1 MSAQKAARELK
12 KCKSATFHIDG
23 CSYVIVA
30 NPEDQA
36 TRQDSTSREEGKGSP
51 RLNGVIARRESYSVF
66 RSRKRFGSSSSRSL
80 SEDGACLGRKGEPAQ
95 ETPMDSPEAA
105 EKASKR
111 LREILAHL
119 EDDAMPKK
127 DRRSAIEYAIT
138 VLDAVAAE
146 GESVLYAHDTPL
158 SPQSGSRKSRQKGQ
172 GDRKLVPDEDD
183 LSEVEPDAV
192 PTEVRDWLASTFTR
206 QMQVSTRART
216 EKPRFRSIVQAVRA
230 CNRVDRLCR
239 KLSGSGVN
247 YPPGVVNLLKN
258 LDDWSFDVFSVN
270 VASNSQALRYVAYEV
285 LKTYDL
291 LVKFKIN
298 AGVLFKFLD
307 ALESGYGK
315 HNNPYHNQLHAAD
328 VTQTT
333 HYLLYSTGLV
343 QWLADVEILAVVLSA
358 AIHDVEH
365 TGETNSFHVM
375 SKSPMALLYNDRAVL
390 ENHHISTAFR
400 LMEDDSLNILG
411 NLSNDDFR
419 TLRTLTIDMVLATD
433 MSFHFQQVKQIKS
446 LLSCPESIDKSK
458 ALSLLLH
465 TADIGHPAK
474 PWHLHARWTEQL
486 MEEFFRQGDKEK
498 ALGLP
503 FSPLC
508 DRNTTVIADSQ
519 IGFIDFIVDPTFQVM
534 GDMLEKILTPLAPKQ
549 LAEEQQQRRASDSRI
564 YQEKEG
570 KQKKPNMV
578 LKSTYQLKRPWQDN
592 LKINKRNWKE
602 KAKKAKD
609 MKENNNEN
617 GHGEPATQEEDSRSD
632 ADATAGNNE
641 PESNKGGDPCDSSS
655 KTDKDSKRILAT
667 GSGHSIVIDSPS
679 GDAKTGSTSMTKDTL
694 EESIE
699 REDEEADA
707 RTSKVD
713 QEAAQPQRR
722 SGISSIIR
730 QNATSSPDENPNTH
744 SAVSLRDVDVDVDSS
759 KPVF

>member
-30 NPEDQA
+30 NPEEQA
-36 TRQDSTSREEGKGSP
+36 ARQDSTSREEGKGSP

-66 RSRKRFGSSSSRSL
+66 RSRRRFGSSSSRSL
-80 SEDGACLGRKGEPAQ
+80 SEDGACLGRKGEPAR

-111 LREILAHL
+111 LRDILAHL
-119 EDDAMPKK
+119 EDDAIPKK

-146 GESVLYAHDTPL
+146 GES
-158 SPQSGSRKSRQKGQ
+158 
-172 GDRKLVPDEDD
+172 KLVPDEDD

-258 LDDWSFDVFSVN
+258 LDDWSFDVFAVN
-270 VASNSQALRYVAYEV
+270 VASNNQALRYVAYEV

-298 AGVLFKFLD
+298 SGVLFKFLD

-411 NLSNDDFR
+411 NLSVDDFR

-578 LKSTYQLKRPWQDN
+578 LKSTYQLKRPWQEN

-602 KAKKAKD
+602 KAVKKAKD

-617 GHGEPATQEEDSRSD
+617 GHGEPTTQEDSSRSD
-632 ADATAGNNE
+632 ADDTTGNSATQ
-641 PESNKGGDPCDSSS
+641 SDQNKADSSS
-655 KTDKDSKRILAT
+655 KTATKGSRAGKRILAT
-667 GSGHSIVIDSPS
+667 GSGHSIVIDSPA
-679 GDAKTGSTSMTKDTL
+679 GDARAGLLTK
-694 EESIE
+694 ESRGESSE
-699 REDEEADA
+699 REEEVET

-713 QEAAQPQRR
+713 QEGVHPQRR
-722 SGISSIIR
+722 SGVSIIR
-730 QNATSSPDENPNTH
+730 QNATSSPEESPKPQSNST
-744 SAVSLRDVDVDVDSS
+744 SAVSLRDVNVNVENS
-759 KPVF
+759 KPVS

>member
-1 MSAQKAARELK
+1 
-12 KCKSATFHIDG
+12 
-23 CSYVIVA
+23 
-30 NPEDQA
+30 
-36 TRQDSTSREEGKGSP
+36 
-51 RLNGVIARRESYSVF
+51 
-66 RSRKRFGSSSSRSL
+66 
-80 SEDGACLGRKGEPAQ
+80 
-95 ETPMDSPEAA
+95 
-105 EKASKR
+105 
-111 LREILAHL
+111 
-119 EDDAMPKK
+119 
-127 DRRSAIEYAIT
+127 
-138 VLDAVAAE
+138 
-146 GESVLYAHDTPL
+146 
-158 SPQSGSRKSRQKGQ
+158 
-172 GDRKLVPDEDD
+172 
-183 LSEVEPDAV
+183 
-192 PTEVRDWLASTFTR
+192 
-206 QMQVSTRART
+206 MQVSTRART

-258 LDDWSFDVFSVN
+258 LDDWSFDVFAVN

-298 AGVLFKFLD
+298 SGVLFKFLD

-315 HNNPYHNQLHAAD
+315 HSNPYHNQLHAAD

-570 KQKKPNMV
+570 KQKKPHMV

-602 KAKKAKD
+602 KAV
-609 MKENNNEN
+609 
-617 GHGEPATQEEDSRSD
+617 
-632 ADATAGNNE
+632 
-641 PESNKGGDPCDSSS
+641 KGQ
-655 KTDKDSKRILAT
+655 KR
-667 GSGHSIVIDSPS
+667 
-679 GDAKTGSTSMTKDTL
+679 
-694 EESIE
+694 
-699 REDEEADA
+699 
-707 RTSKVD
+707 
-713 QEAAQPQRR
+713 
-722 SGISSIIR
+722 
-730 QNATSSPDENPNTH
+730 
-744 SAVSLRDVDVDVDSS
+744 
-759 KPVF
+759 

>member
-1 MSAQKAARELK
+1 
-12 KCKSATFHIDG
+12 
-23 CSYVIVA
+23 
-30 NPEDQA
+30 
-36 TRQDSTSREEGKGSP
+36 
-51 RLNGVIARRESYSVF
+51 
-66 RSRKRFGSSSSRSL
+66 
-80 SEDGACLGRKGEPAQ
+80 
-95 ETPMDSPEAA
+95 MDSPEAA

-400 LMEDDSLNILG
+400 LMEDDGLNILG

-446 LLSCPESIDKSK
+446 LLSCPE
-458 ALSLLLH
+458 
-465 TADIGHPAK
+465 
-474 PWHLHARWTEQL
+474 R
-486 MEEFFRQGDKEK
+486 
-498 ALGLP
+498 
-503 FSPLC
+503 
-508 DRNTTVIADSQ
+508 
-519 IGFIDFIVDPTFQVM
+519 
-534 GDMLEKILTPLAPKQ
+534 
-549 LAEEQQQRRASDSRI
+549 
-564 YQEKEG
+564 
-570 KQKKPNMV
+570 
-578 LKSTYQLKRPWQDN
+578 
-592 LKINKRNWKE
+592 
-602 KAKKAKD
+602 
-609 MKENNNEN
+609 
-617 GHGEPATQEEDSRSD
+617 
-632 ADATAGNNE
+632 
-641 PESNKGGDPCDSSS
+641 
-655 KTDKDSKRILAT
+655 
-667 GSGHSIVIDSPS
+667 
-679 GDAKTGSTSMTKDTL
+679 
-694 EESIE
+694 
-699 REDEEADA
+699 
-707 RTSKVD
+707 
-713 QEAAQPQRR
+713 
-722 SGISSIIR
+722 
-730 QNATSSPDENPNTH
+730 
-744 SAVSLRDVDVDVDSS
+744 
-759 KPVF
+759 